1 MFMFSKVKVYSAP
14 ISVGRAPIRKEVF
27 FPACS
32 FTKAT
37 GTGP

>member
-1 MFMFSKVKVYSAP
+1 MFIFSKVKVYSAP
-14 ISVGRAPIRKEVF
+14 IRVGSAPIRKEVF
-27 FPACS
+27 FDAWS

>member
-14 ISVGRAPIRKEVF
+14 ITVGSAPMRMEVF
-27 FPACS
+27 WVGAS
-32 FTKAT
+32 FRNAT

>member
-1 MFMFSKVKVYSAP
+1 MFSKVKVYSAP
-14 ISVGRAPIRKEVF
+14 ISVGSSPTQKEVF

-37 GTGP
+37 GSGP